1 MGFSFNTK
9 TVEEVSK
16 VTGKKKGANGKQVI
30 DVQSAKYG
38 AYYDHLKSYINADG
52 TLKMGAGAEV
62 TVDTTEEARKV
73 RLSFTRVAN
82 AMVPSLPL
90 YWRKTASDTTL
101 FFELREKRVGKKT
114 GKRTPKA

>member
-16 VTGKKKGANGKQVI
+16 VTGRKRANGKSTI

-38 AYYDHLKSYINADG
+38 AYYDHLKSYINSDG
-52 TLKMGAGAEV
+52 TLNMGAGAEIA
-62 TVDTTEEARKV
+62 VDTAKEARKV
-73 RLSFTRVAN
+73 RLSFTKVAK
-82 AMVPSLPL
+82 AMTPSLPL
-90 YWRKTASDTTL
+90 YWRKKASDTTL